1 MVTFS
6 PQMTALSAWLFLA
19 LLVTVCTSVPGL
31 KRQTDEQLRKVKL
44 RKEQLRNEL
53 DASLGTCTS
62 SYSVT
67 VG

>member
-19 LLVTVCTSVPGL
+19 LLVTVCTSVRGL
-31 KRQTDEQLRKVKL
+31 NPQTTEQLRKD
-44 RKEQLRNEL
+44 QLRNEL
-53 DASLGTCTS
+53 GASLGTCTS